1 MPIIYVPS
9 HVSLTRRL
17 AQFFCVTAFV
27 ERRLL
32 VGPNCGWR
40 VTYPKRVTRAYS
52 NSVNQRR
59 TFLVAF
65 GGVLVASRMYVLT
78 SALLSCYERVFLTKK
93 IAYFMISESWT
104 FGLQNLF
111 VRTREPFFS
120 NLRTFGLKNL
130 RTHEPSN
137 LRTFGLIGCNRL
149 FHGKI
154 HF

>member
-9 HVSLTRRL
+9 LVSLTRRL

-52 NSVNQRR
+52 NIVTLNQRR

-65 GGVLVASRMYVLT
+65 GGVLVASRMYVST

-93 IAYFMISESWT
+93 MHIS
-104 FGLQNLF
+104 
-111 VRTREPFFS
+111 
-120 NLRTFGLKNL
+120 
-130 RTHEPSN
+130 
-137 LRTFGLIGCNRL
+137 
-149 FHGKI
+149 
-154 HF
+154 

>member
-1 MPIIYVPS
+1 M
-9 HVSLTRRL
+9 
-17 AQFFCVTAFV
+17 VT
-27 ERRLL
+27 L
-32 VGPNCGWR
+32 
-40 VTYPKRVTRAYS
+40 
-52 NSVNQRR
+52 NQRR

-65 GGVLVASRMYVLT
+65 GGVLVASRMCVST

-93 IAYFMISESWT
+93 NAYFMISESWT

-137 LRTFGLIGCNRL
+137 LRTFGLIGCNPFRHTTDVL
-149 FHGKI
+149 AFGIYCCMETYDETVTSLTQKRD
-154 HF
+154 

>member
-9 HVSLTRRL
+9 LGSLTRRL

-52 NSVNQRR
+52 NIVTLNQRR

-65 GGVLVASRMYVLT
+65 GGVLVASRMYVST
-78 SALLSCYERVFLTKK
+78 SALLSCYELVFLTKN

-111 VRTREPFFS
+111 VRTREPFF
-120 NLRTFGLKNL
+120 LTY
-130 RTHEPSN
+130 EPSD
-137 LRTFGLIGCNRL
+137 
-149 FHGKI
+149 
-154 HF
+154 